1 MAGSG
6 EFLARRLAGRV
17 LGPGGTIIGL
27 QEAWGPVAS
36 IAGCAHALVVLA
48 GELSGGRSVVNERVV
63 VKVGGSLLT
72 WPGLRD
78 GLSAYWQSRGARQ
91 PVVVVGG
98 GGAADLVRDLDRIH
112 GLGED
117 RSHHLALRALD
128 LTARLLASLM
138 PGHEVVECPDELAS
152 VWDAGRIPI
161 LSPRRFLEADADRP
175 DPLPHTWEATTDSI
189 AARVADRLGAAE
201 LALLKS
207 APLPPGTDLAS
218 AARLGLV
225 DPLFPDVARG
235 LGCVTY
241 RNLRDPSGVATRLP
255 P

>member
-1 MAGSG
+1 M
-6 EFLARRLAGRV
+6 
-17 LGPGGTIIGL
+17 
-27 QEAWGPVAS
+27 
-36 IAGCAHALVVLA
+36 
-48 GELSGGRSVVNERVV
+48 NERVV

-78 GLSAYWQSRGARQ
+78 GLAAYWQARRARRL
-91 PVVVVGG
+91 VVIVGG

-112 GLGED
+112 GLGEE

-128 LTARLLASLM
+128 LTARLLAGLM
-138 PGHEVVECPDELAS
+138 PGLEVVERPDDLAS

-161 LSPRRFLEADADRP
+161 LSPRRFLEDDADRP
-175 DPLPHTWEATTDSI
+175 DPLPHTWDATTDSI
-189 AARVADRLGAAE
+189 AARVADHLGAAE

-207 APLPPGTDLAS
+207 APLPPGTDRAS

-225 DPLFPDVARG
+225 DPLFPVVARG

-241 RNLRDPSGVATRLP
+241 RNLRDPSGVATLLP

>member
-1 MAGSG
+1 
-6 EFLARRLAGRV
+6 
-17 LGPGGTIIGL
+17 
-27 QEAWGPVAS
+27 
-36 IAGCAHALVVLA
+36 
-48 GELSGGRSVVNERVV
+48 VNQRVV

-72 WPGLRD
+72 WPGLRE
-78 GLSAYWQSRGARQ
+78 GLSAYWQSRSDRQ
-91 PVVVVGG
+91 PVVIVGG

-117 RSHHLALRALD
+117 RSHHLALRAID
-128 LTARLLASLM
+128 LTARFLASLM
-138 PGHEVVECPDELAS
+138 PGLEVVELPDELAS
-152 VWDAGRIPI
+152 VWAAGRIPI

-207 APLPPGTDLAS
+207 APLPPGADLA
-218 AARLGLV
+218 AAAGLGLV
-225 DPLFPDVARG
+225 DPLFPVVARG
-235 LGCVTY
+235 LQCVTY
-241 RNLRDPSGVATRLP
+241 RNLRDPAGVATRLP

>member
-1 MAGSG
+1 M
-6 EFLARRLAGRV
+6 
-17 LGPGGTIIGL
+17 
-27 QEAWGPVAS
+27 
-36 IAGCAHALVVLA
+36 
-48 GELSGGRSVVNERVV
+48 NERVV
-63 VKVGGSLLT
+63 VKIGGSLLT

-78 GLSAYWQSRGARQ
+78 GLSAYWQSRSDRQ
-91 PVVVVGG
+91 AVVIVGG
-98 GGAADLVRDLDRIH
+98 GGAADFIRDLDRIH

-117 RSHHLALRALD
+117 RSHHLALRALN
-128 LTARLLASLM
+128 LTARFLASLM
-138 PGHEVVECPDELAS
+138 PGHEVVESPDELAS
-152 VWDAGRIPI
+152 VWEAGRIPI

-175 DPLPHTWEATTDSI
+175 DRLPHTWEATTDSI
-189 AARVADRLGAAE
+189 AARVAVRLGAAE

-225 DPLFPDVARG
+225 DPLFPVVARG

-241 RNLRDPSGVATRLP
+241 RNLRDPSGVATLLP